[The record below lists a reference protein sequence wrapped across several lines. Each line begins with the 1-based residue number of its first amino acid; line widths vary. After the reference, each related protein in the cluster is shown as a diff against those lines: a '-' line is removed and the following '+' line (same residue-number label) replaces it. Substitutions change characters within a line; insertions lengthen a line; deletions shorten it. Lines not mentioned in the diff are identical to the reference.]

1 MVDAK
6 KKPDDEPS
14 ATQTLT
20 AAQLRAS
27 GAEGGGRGSGEDVVV
42 PVDQPPPVALGPE
55 GAGSGSGEARPPP
68 SATPTASDVTPSQ
81 DWEAAKRLAL
91 DVAPKFNHAVEKV
104 AKTVAG
110 VAIGNPDLLP
120 GGMLN
125 DPAPP
130 SAAAPKPAV
139 VPVDYEEKPASG
151 GAETVSKPTFATI
164 PAHSVPLVAPGIRQ
178 EIEAG
183 EGAQFAGAE
192 QQTEVEAQ
200 RADELARA
208 KAQAEEDMRVLQ
220 LQHAQDRDRQRSA
233 LEDHLGQIQ
242 AKADAVA
249 AKKVDPTQY
258 MEQLG
263 LGGQFLGALAVGL
276 GAFGQ
281 AFGGGPNVAF
291 EMLNKQIDRNIES
304 QAKNIELGHQALEA
318 DKGVYA
324 EKMRIFGDDEKARAA
339 AKQEALAAAAQQ
351 IDVIVAR
358 NDSPDIRARGEQIK
372 GQLAREFGFEQAKL
386 EQYKPTQTVQTG
398 GGQSMG
404 LSEKDLALVFKDPKT
419 GIAYKAR
426 DEDSR
431 KKLIA
436 AHETDSELQKLAT
449 AYGQQVAKLT
459 TADKLSA
466 DIRAPTEAM
475 AEAQSTYNTLLAV
488 ERRAQHDG
496 IWKKSEQELFKTTL
510 PPPQKLFGAH
520 ASVVAKQISGY
531 STRGLQQAMA
541 AEDPLPITQSWT
553 HNAKGQLEPTAGYTG
568 ETYKPPAQPPTAH
581 PPDMRQPGK

>member
-27 GAEGGGRGSGEDVVV
+27 GAEGGGSGSGEDVVV

-110 VAIGNPDLLP
+110 VAILNPDLLP

-139 VPVDYEEKPASG
+139 VPANYEKKPASG

-183 EGAQFAGAE
+183 EGAQFAGAQ

-249 AKKVDPTQY
+249 AKKVDPKQY

-263 LGGQFLGALAVGL
+263 LGGQFLGALAVAL

-324 EKMRIFGDDEKARAA
+324 EKMRLFGDDEKARAA

-351 IDVIVAR
+351 IDAITAR
-358 NDSPDIRARGEQIK
+358 YDSPDIRAKGEQIK

-398 GGQSMG
+398 TGTAVLSNIKADDVISLPNGKQVAITDTAAREKAGGALNVARDIREAIPMVNKLLAEPAWVRVTPSWKSKYEAATKVFTSPEIQQGGGKGGIGVFQTFSKPLELSAHG
-404 LSEKDLALVFKDPKT
+404 LLGVKGALTAASTIADAKEREAEESLKRTNPVVVQEVPGYINPKT
-419 GIAYKAR
+419 HEQERKFTILGAYKPGTAIP
-426 DEDSR
+426 S
-431 KKLIA
+431 A
-436 AHETDSELQKLAT
+436 AT
-449 AYGQQVAKLT
+449 AAT
-459 TADKLSA
+459 PS
-466 DIRAPTEAM
+466 
-475 AEAQSTYNTLLAV
+475 S
-488 ERRAQHDG
+488 
-496 IWKKSEQELFKTTL
+496 FK
-510 PPPQKLFGAH
+510 Q
-520 ASVVAKQISGY
+520 
-531 STRGLQQAMA
+531 
-541 AEDPLPITQSWT
+541 
-553 HNAKGQLEPTAGYTG
+553 
-568 ETYKPPAQPPTAH
+568 
-581 PPDMRQPGK
+581 